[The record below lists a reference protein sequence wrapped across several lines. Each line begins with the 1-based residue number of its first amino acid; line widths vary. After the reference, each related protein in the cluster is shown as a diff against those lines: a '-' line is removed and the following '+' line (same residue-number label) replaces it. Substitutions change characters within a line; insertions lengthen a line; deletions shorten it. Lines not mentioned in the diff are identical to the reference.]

1 MSAFKRADIKRLWDE
16 LRSHHPPLW
25 IREMLALGSGARR
38 DTYGDYPAEEE
49 RQVSLSKYPFEP
61 GTLVKV
67 RPRKPYKGTVDVE
80 LHDKQRWP
88 PRNRRKGPSAYAYG
102 DARRVPGWGFWTV
115 VERDHVPGVGFWHKL
130 VRGDGEMGWVEDLQ
144 KDFVVCKEETPD
156 IR

>member
-25 IREMLALGSGARR
+25 IREMLALGLRR

-80 LHDKQRWP
+80 LYEQVYDSRSHR
-88 PRNRRKGPSAYAYG
+88 RNAYA
-102 DARRVPGWGFWTV
+102 DPRRVPGWGFWTV
-115 VERDHVPGVGFWHKL
+115 IDRHNVRGVGFWHKI

-144 KDFVVCKEETPD
+144 KDFVVCKEEAPD
-156 IR
+156 VK